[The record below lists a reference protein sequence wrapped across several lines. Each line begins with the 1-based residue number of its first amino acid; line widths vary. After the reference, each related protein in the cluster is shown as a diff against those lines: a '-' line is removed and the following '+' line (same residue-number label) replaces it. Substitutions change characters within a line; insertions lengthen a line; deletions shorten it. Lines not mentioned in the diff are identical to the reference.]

1 MADKKPQYIEGVG
14 WRYDTDHNF
23 LQRMSNHDYTSRAIY
38 MLTLTLDDRS
48 TPLLG
53 SLKWT
58 EGEGERKGVCVA
70 TVLGEAVAEEWAK
83 LESEYAPLEVMALQL
98 MPEHLHV
105 AVFVHYTLPLPL
117 GSIVGKLK
125 NRCNKHYW
133 RLLTAAGKLAP
144 KGEAKPPALFSEGFQ
159 DTILSHNGQLD
170 YMLAY
175 IRSNPTR
182 ALIKREHPA
191 LFQVVHEL
199 ALPLPAIGGAAGG
212 ALANGAAERPRTEQQ
227 PRAGQQPAAS
237 ELAAAGAAA
246 AAGTAANGAPAAA
259 SAATSAAAG
268 KQGRPFEEVTFEAAR
283 QLRFAAIGNRWLLDR
298 PVRLQIRCHNNTSP
312 ENLQLIERQREYI
325 LARAAKGGVV
335 VSPCISPG
343 EKAIA
348 RAALDAGLPLIV
360 VLENGFKPHYKP
372 PGKYFE
378 ACARGLLLM
387 LAPWPY
393 HAERRAITRQQC
405 LELNAITS
413 AIATEPWTPEL
424 ERSLT

>member
-1 MADKKPQYIEGVG
+1 MADKIPQYIEGVG
-14 WRYDTDHNF
+14 WRYETEHNH
-23 LQRMSNHDYTSRAIY
+23 LQRMSNHDYTLRCIY

-48 TPLLG
+48 KPLLG
-53 SLKWT
+53 TLRWA
-58 EGEGERKGVCVA
+58 EGSAEPQGVCEPSA
-70 TVLGEAVAEEWAK
+70 LGEAVAGEWAQ
-83 LESEYAPLEVMALQL
+83 LEEEYPQLEVMALQL

-117 GSIVGKLK
+117 GSIVGKIK

-133 RLLTAAGKLAP
+133 RLLTAARQLGP

-159 DTILSHNGQLD
+159 DTILAHKGQLD

-175 IRSNPTR
+175 IRSNPKR
-182 ALIKREHPA
+182 ALIKRERPE

-199 ALPLPAIGGAAGG
+199 VVPLRPLSDTSGAAK
-212 ALANGAAERPRTEQQ
+212 RPRTRHPE
-227 PRAGQQPAAS
+227 
-237 ELAAAGAAA
+237 
-246 AAGTAANGAPAAA
+246 APAQQGQPEALGQPEA
-259 SAATSAAAG
+259 QALQAPALV
-268 KQGRPFEEVTFEAAR
+268 GRPFEEVTFEAAR
-283 QLRFAAIGNRWLLDR
+283 QLRFAAIGNRWLLER
-298 PVRLQIRCHNNTSP
+298 PVRLQIRCHNNSTP

-360 VLENGFKPHYKP
+360 VLENGFKPYYKP

-378 ACARGLLLM
+378 ACAKGLLLM

-393 HAERRAITRQQC
+393 HEERRAITRQQC

-424 ERSLT
+424 ERSLQP